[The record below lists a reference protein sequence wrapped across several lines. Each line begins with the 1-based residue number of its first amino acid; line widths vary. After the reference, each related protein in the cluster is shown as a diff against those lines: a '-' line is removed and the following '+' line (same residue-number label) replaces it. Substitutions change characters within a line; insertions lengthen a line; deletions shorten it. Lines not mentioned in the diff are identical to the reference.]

1 MSEESQLPHF
11 RGGRKIWNVVH
22 VSSLDDSAESSATR
36 YIGLMSLGL
45 AV

>member
-11 RGGRKIWNVVH
+11 RGGRKIWNVH